1 MNSYGKNFR
10 LAIFGESHSKAIGIV
25 IDGVMPGIS
34 LTPKDFEKAL
44 KRRSYGDIASLA
56 FATTARKESDK
67 PIFLSGLKN
76 GRTTGAPLA
85 ILFENKDFESSHYSN
100 YAECPRPS
108 HADFAATVK
117 WQGFNDLAG
126 GGYLSGRLTA
136 PIVAAGVV
144 AKKQIEAMVEKGAKN
159 GSGTLLNNSNSKS
172 KGKSSGKTKTE
183 SCKIYI
189 KAHISEIY
197 GSSNKREWKAILEQA
212 ASEGDSVGGV
222 IRCRAEGVPAGL
234 GEPFFNSLESQIA
247 HLAFSI
253 PAVKAISFGNFED
266 ALRSA
271 NKANRASLLK
281 GSEYNDLII
290 KTNGATATNH
300 SGGINGGISNGNA
313 IEFSVEIRPTA
324 SIAKPQQTI
333 NLKSSKIESLK
344 IKGRH
349 DCCIALRCPVIIEAI
364 TAIVLADNLCNH
376 S

>member
-44 KRRSYGDIASLA
+44 KRRSYGDIAPLA

-85 ILFENKDFESSHYSN
+85 ILFENKDFESRHYSN

-117 WQGFNDLAG
+117 WQGFNDWAG

-136 PIVAAGVV
+136 PVVAAGVV
-144 AKKQIEAMVEKGAKN
+144 AKKQIE
-159 GSGTLLNNSNSKS
+159 NSIK
-172 KGKSSGKTKTE
+172 
-183 SCKIYI
+183 I

-290 KTNGATATNH
+290 NKNGTTATNH

>member
-44 KRRSYGDIASLA
+44 KRRSYGDIAPLA

-85 ILFENKDFESSHYSN
+85 ILFENKDFESRHYSN

-144 AKKQIEAMVEKGAKN
+144 AKKQIEAMVEKGAKKE
-159 GSGTLLNNSNSKS
+159 GGTRAG
-172 KGKSSGKTKTE
+172 KGKAKVGK
-183 SCKIYI
+183 IDI

-212 ASEGDSVGGV
+212 ASDGDSVGGV

-290 KTNGATATNH
+290 NKNGTTATNH

-364 TAIVLADNLCNH
+364 TAIVLADNLYNH

>member
-44 KRRSYGDIASLA
+44 KRRSYGDIAPLA

-85 ILFENKDFESSHYSN
+85 ILFENKDFESRHYSN

-136 PIVAAGVV
+136 PVVAAGVV
-144 AKKQIEAMVEKGAKN
+144 AKKQIE
-159 GSGTLLNNSNSKS
+159 NSIK
-172 KGKSSGKTKTE
+172 
-183 SCKIYI
+183 I

-290 KTNGATATNH
+290 NKNGTTATNH

>member
-44 KRRSYGDIASLA
+44 KRRSYGDIAPLA

-126 GGYLSGRLTA
+126 GGHLSGRLTA

-144 AKKQIEAMVEKGAKN
+144 AKKQIE
-159 GSGTLLNNSNSKS
+159 NSIK
-172 KGKSSGKTKTE
+172 
-183 SCKIYI
+183 I

-222 IRCRAEGVPAGL
+222 IRCRVEGVPAGL

-271 NKANRASLLK
+271 NKANRASLLR

-364 TAIVLADNLCNH
+364 TAIVLADNLYNH